1 MCPIAPVIRQ
11 ISHAKKIVHP
21 GNSPDPNTPSILI
34 TLAQDPV
41 IIFYYPSTD
50 EFCILEK
57 NPVRP
62 VPFLSLKMVP
72 TRFLSDCRILYSSRQ
87 ALMSV

>member
-1 MCPIAPVIRQ
+1 MCSNTPVVRQ
-11 ISHAKKIVHP
+11 VSHTKKMIHP
-21 GNSPDPNTPSILI
+21 GDAPDPKTPSILI
-34 TLAQDPV
+34 IQTADPV

-62 VPFLSLKMVP
+62 IPFLSLKMVP
-72 TRFLSDCRILYSSRQ
+72 TKHIADCRMLYSSRQ